1 MEINSYT
8 PYIPAQNNTNE
19 MSSKI
24 TKAYDENDHKELKEA
39 CKDFESIFLNMM
51 LKEMRKSV
59 PTSDDS
65 YAMNTFNE
73 MFDEEISKELSNG
86 KGIGIA
92 DMMYK
97 QLSVKLNNTYKI
109 NE

>member
-8 PYIPAQNNTNE
+8 PYIPNQDNSTKSAT
-19 MSSKI
+19 KL
-24 TKAYDENDHKELKEA
+24 TKAYDEDDQKALKEA
-39 CKDFESIFLNMM
+39 CQDFESIFLNMM

-65 YAMNTFNE
+65 YAMSTFTE
-73 MFDEEISKELSNG
+73 MLDEEIAKDLSKGN
-86 KGIGIA
+86 GIGIA

-97 QLSVKLNNTYKI
+97 QLSTKLNNTYKI
-109 NE
+109 SE